1 LVDHTDSAFEQYPA
15 SEGYAQAYQ
24 AAKLTLDHNMLEF
37 VYQYNKKVRKV
48 SNRHKYDSGI

>member
-24 AAKLTLDHNMLEF
+24 AAKLTLDHNMLEL